1 MLKPWDAY
9 SIYAAIKLHFDSESY
24 DAVKYNYKTSVKEKS
39 FFARKDKYFFAK
51 LAKRYPEKQVLI
63 NYYIAN
69 FVHRMDGKVWVG
81 ELVDTQ
87 SEDVY
92 AAWLKIHDSLSY
104 VYNQDI
110 QKLSDYCLKHKLRFD
125 QLFQAGLDGQSHP
138 PIIQLFTQG
147 EITLETVTI
156 LDILTN
162 FMKRADKLITET
174 ILWPSLSRKLRK
186 YRVFLQIDRKKM
198 KEITLLWF
206 TN

>member
-1 MLKPWDAY
+1 MYFITL
-9 SIYAAIKLHFDSESY
+9 L
-24 DAVKYNYKTSVKEKS
+24 
-39 FFARKDKYFFAK
+39 FFIVTASD
-51 LAKRYPEKQVLI
+51 LLGWQVISNQVNILI
-63 NYYIAN
+63 NFLPTLFSGIFLFAIGYYIAN

-104 VYNQDI
+104 VYDQDI
-110 QKLSDYCLKHKLRFD
+110 QKLSDYCLKHKLQFD
-125 QLFQAGLDGQSHP
+125 QLFRPGLDGQSHP
-138 PIIQLFTQG
+138 PIIRLFTQG

>member
-9 SIYAAIKLHFDSESY
+9 LIYTAIKLHFDSESY
-24 DAVKYNYKTSVKEKS
+24 DAVRYNYKTSVKEKS

-51 LAKRYPEKQVLI
+51 LAKRYPEKQTLI

-69 FVHRMDGKVWVG
+69 FAHHTDGKVWVG

-104 VYNQDI
+104 VYDQDI
-110 QKLSDYCLKHKLRFD
+110 QKLSDYCSIHKLRFD
-125 QLFQAGLDGQSHP
+125 QLFQAGLDDQSHP
-138 PIIQLFTQG
+138 LVMRLFTQG

-156 LDILTN
+156 LDILTD

-186 YRVFLQIDRKKM
+186 YRVFLRIDRKKM
-198 KEITLLWF
+198 KEITLLRF

>member
-9 SIYAAIKLHFDSESY
+9 LIYTAIKLHFDSESY
-24 DAVKYNYKTSVKEKS
+24 DAVRYNYKTSVKEKS

-51 LAKRYPEKQVLI
+51 LAKRYPEKQTLI

-69 FVHRMDGKVWVG
+69 FVHHTDGKVWVG

-104 VYNQDI
+104 VYDQDI
-110 QKLSDYCLKHKLRFD
+110 QKLSDYCSKHRLRFD
-125 QLFQAGLDGQSHP
+125 QLFQAGLDDQSHP
-138 PIIQLFTQG
+138 LVMRLFTQG

-156 LDILTN
+156 LDILTD

-186 YRVFLQIDRKKM
+186 YRVFLRIDRKKM
-198 KEITLLWF
+198 KEITLLRF

>member
-9 SIYAAIKLHFDSESY
+9 LIYTAIKLHFDSESY
-24 DAVKYNYKTSVKEKS
+24 DAVRYNYKTSVKEKS

-51 LAKRYPEKQVLI
+51 LAKRYPEKQTLI

-69 FVHRMDGKVWVG
+69 FVHHTDGKVWVG

-104 VYNQDI
+104 VYDQDI
-110 QKLSDYCLKHKLRFD
+110 QKLSDYCSKHKLRFD
-125 QLFQAGLDGQSHP
+125 QLFQAGLDDQSHP
-138 PIIQLFTQG
+138 LVMRLFTQG
-147 EITLETVTI
+147 EIPLETVTI
-156 LDILTN
+156 LDILTD
-162 FMKRADKLITET
+162 FMKRADKHITET

-186 YRVFLQIDRKKM
+186 YRVFLRIDRKKM
-198 KEITLLWF
+198 KEITLLRF

>member
-1 MLKPWDAY
+1 MR
-9 SIYAAIKLHFDSESY
+9 
-24 DAVKYNYKTSVKEKS
+24 YNYKTSVKEKS

-51 LAKRYPEKQVLI
+51 LAKRYPEKQTLI

-69 FVHRMDGKVWVG
+69 FAHHTDGKVWVG

-104 VYNQDI
+104 VYDQDI
-110 QKLSDYCLKHKLRFD
+110 QKLSDYCSKHKLRFD
-125 QLFQAGLDGQSHP
+125 QLFQAGLDDQSHP
-138 PIIQLFTQG
+138 LVMRLFTQG

-156 LDILTN
+156 LDILTD

-198 KEITLLWF
+198 KEITLLRF
-206 TN
+206 TS